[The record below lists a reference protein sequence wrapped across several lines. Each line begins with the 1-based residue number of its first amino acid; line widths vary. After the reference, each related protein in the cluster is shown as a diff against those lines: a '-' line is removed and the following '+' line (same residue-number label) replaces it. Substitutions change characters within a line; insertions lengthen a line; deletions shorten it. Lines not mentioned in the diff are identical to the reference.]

1 MQRAAH
7 PQPSLLDAAR
17 SRGRRIL
24 WSVAVLALVLCS
36 GPLLQAGDTPAESS
50 APQPTRAA
58 TPFDGEWSE
67 EIVDVASHIPLL
79 DGGRIKPLSSFAD
92 FTVLRFS
99 GRKRVKHE
107 DGRKYHAVAWLLDL
121 LYRPDRA
128 LDAPIFLVTDSDALT
143 AIGLEEIAR
152 KKRDRY
158 TYRELRPGIE
168 TLNLKASEYR
178 RKPER
183 SRSRIENQVV
193 LLSRNL
199 DDLERI
205 RLSGAFK
212 DFDFQVD
219 GDEEL
224 SKALGGATRVRWST
238 VLEHRG
244 ALQKFATRH
253 QARSDEEKQKY
264 LTTDLIL
271 GAVDMTVSMV
281 EALQQDPSRPRL
293 SLFPPAGTAED
304 EPTWHTGGNLIN
316 LPKAI
321 SPEVLGHVKRLEK
334 LKDHVSEP
342 GAFLAALKDYQSGIE
357 TSAKRRGEYS
367 KIGMEVLLYKMA
379 LFHWAIFFF
388 ILAFLLTAV
397 WWIKPTLQK
406 LKLAITGFTIL
417 GVIAVTIGIVMRC
430 IIRERPPVSTLYETV
445 LFITAV
451 GVIACLITERINK
464 MGIALSAAPI
474 LGALG
479 MFMAMRYEEMR
490 GTDTMP
496 TLVAV
501 LDTNFWLATHVTTV
515 TIGYSAG
522 LLASALGHLYVLG
535 KAFGLKRTDRAF
547 YTSLGRMVYGMIA
560 FGLIFSV
567 IGTILGGVWAND
579 SWGRFWGWDPKEN
592 GALMIVLG
600 NLAILHARMGGFMGP
615 FGMALS
621 SILLGV
627 IVAFSWWG
635 VNLLGV
641 GLHSY
646 GFTAGIQ
653 KTLNIFYA
661 IEGAVIVTGLYW
673 LWWSKRAS
681 GQGTANA

>member
-1 MQRAAH
+1 MSTAAR
-7 PQPSLLDAAR
+7 PRPSLLDAAPH
-17 SRGRRIL
+17 RGRGIL
-24 WSVAVLALVLCS
+24 WTIAALAFVLGHGAALH
-36 GPLLQAGDTPAESS
+36 AGDTPPES
-50 APQPTRAA
+50 APQPTRQVE
-58 TPFDGEWSE
+58 PFEGEWPDDVIE
-67 EIVDVASHIPLL
+67 VASHIPIQ
-79 DGGRIKPLSSFAD
+79 DGGRIKPLSTFAD
-92 FTVLRFS
+92 FTILGFS

-121 LYRPDRA
+121 LYRPA
-128 LDAPIFLVTDSDALT
+128 QAMDAPVFLVTDSDALV

-158 TYRELRPGIE
+158 SYRELRPGIE
-168 TLNLKASEYR
+168 ALSTKASEYR

-205 RLSGAFK
+205 RLSCAFK
-212 DFDFQVD
+212 DFDFPVD
-219 GDEEL
+219 GDEAL

-244 ALQKFATRH
+244 ALQAFSKVH
-253 QARSDEEKQKY
+253 QGRSDEEKQKY
-264 LTTDLIL
+264 PKTDLIL

-281 EALQQDPSRPRL
+281 QALQQDAARPRL
-293 SLFPPAGTAED
+293 TLFPPSSGVKE
-304 EPTWHTGGNLIN
+304 EPSWHTGGFLLTVPK
-316 LPKAI
+316 LP
-321 SPEVLGHVKRLEK
+321 PEMLSNVKRFEK
-334 LKDHVSEP
+334 LSDHVNEP
-342 GAFLAALKDYQSGIE
+342 GAFLGAINEYQAGVKE
-357 TSAKRRGEYS
+357 SAERRGEYS
-367 KIGMEVLLYKMA
+367 KIGLEVLLYKLA
-379 LFHWAIFFF
+379 LFHWSLFFF
-388 ILAFLLTAV
+388 LFAFVLTAF
-397 WWIKPTLQK
+397 WWLKPSLRK
-406 LKLAITGFTIL
+406 LKIAITGLTIL
-417 GVIAVTIGIVMRC
+417 GVCSVTLGIVLRC

-451 GVIACLITERINK
+451 GIIACLITERINK

-479 MFMAMRYEEMR
+479 MFMANRYEEMR

-496 TLVAV
+496 SLMAV

-522 LLASALGHLYVLG
+522 LLASGLGHLFVLG
-535 KAFGLKRTDRAF
+535 KAFGLKRDDNQF
-547 YTSLGRMVYGMIA
+547 YVSLGRMVYGMVA
-560 FGLIFSV
+560 FGLIFST

-600 NLAILHARMGGFMGP
+600 NLAILHARLGGFIGT
-615 FGMALS
+615 FGMAMS
-621 SILLGV
+621 TIALGIV
-627 IVAFSWWG
+627 VAFSWWG

-653 KTLNIFYA
+653 KILNIFYA
-661 IEGAVIVTGLYW
+661 IEGAVLVTGFYW
-673 LWWSKRAS
+673 LWWSSRARTGGAS
-681 GQGTANA
+681 GA

>member
-1 MQRAAH
+1 MSKAAQL
-7 PQPSLLDAAR
+7 QPSLLDRAP
-17 SRGRRIL
+17 SRGRGIL
-24 WSVAVLALVLCS
+24 WTIAALSLVL
-36 GPLLQAGDTPAESS
+36 GHGAVLQAGDTPPDA
-50 APQPTRAA
+50 APQQTSQVP
-58 TPFDGEWSE
+58 PFEGEWSDD
-67 EIVDVASHIPLL
+67 IVEVASHIPIQ

-92 FTVLRFS
+92 FTILRFS

-121 LYRPDRA
+121 LYRPNQA
-128 LDAPIFLVTDSDALT
+128 MDAPVFLVTDSDALV

-158 TYRELRPGIE
+158 SYRELRPGVE
-168 TLNLKASEYR
+168 TLNQKAAEYR
-178 RKPER
+178 RKPEKDR
-183 SRSRIENQVV
+183 TRIENQVV

-212 DFDFQVD
+212 DFDFPVD
-219 GDEEL
+219 GDEAL
-224 SKALGGATRVRWST
+224 SKAIGGATRVRWST
-238 VLEHRG
+238 ILEHRV
-244 ALQKFATRH
+244 ALQAFAKAH
-253 QARSDEEKQKY
+253 QARSDEEKKKY
-264 LTTDLIL
+264 PTTDLIL

-281 EALQQDPSRPRL
+281 QALQRDPSRPRL
-293 SLFPPAGTAED
+293 TLFPPSATVEE
-304 EPTWHTGGNLIN
+304 EPTWHTGGFLITVPT
-316 LPKAI
+316 LT
-321 SPEVLGHVKRLEK
+321 PEMLSNVKRFEELT
-334 LKDHVSEP
+334 DHVSEP
-342 GAFLAALKDYQSGIE
+342 GAFLGALKDFHTGVKA
-357 TSAKRRGEYS
+357 SAERRDEYS
-367 KIGMEVLLYKMA
+367 KIGLEVLLYKLA
-379 LFHWAIFFF
+379 LFHWSMFFF
-388 ILAFLLTAV
+388 ILAFVLTAF
-397 WWIKPTLQK
+397 WWLKPSLRK
-406 LKLAITGFTIL
+406 LKVAITAVTIL
-417 GVIAVTIGIVMRC
+417 GVASVTLGIVLRC

-451 GVIACLITERINK
+451 GIIACLITERINK

-479 MFMAMRYEEMR
+479 MFMANRYEEMR

-547 YTSLGRMVYGMIA
+547 YTSLGRMVYGMVA

-600 NLAILHARMGGFMGP
+600 NLAILHARMGGFIGP
-615 FGMALS
+615 FGMSLA

-661 IEGAVIVTGLYW
+661 IEGAVLVTGLYW
-673 LWWSKRAS
+673 LWWSRRAAAGGAS
-681 GQGTANA
+681 AG